1 MDCFKDLVGVKGFCT
16 EELSVS
22 TSNLWLNNLTGWP
35 GLAILDA
42 SINEDTQTGFDLLK
56 SCLETA
62 QNEIVVHFRNHLE
75 STYKLKSI
83 VQNGTAGVYADRKKI
98 MPPIT
103 GSFKGIKV
111 EIKNRPYFKFSLSGI
126 SLNVEYSGSVNIVV
140 YDLITGNLLD
150 TLPITAASGQTVR
163 IQPNKEYSNN
173 GQPLMLFI
181 GYENQVSSL
190 KTAIKSSCCGQSQPG
205 ESFFSSASISIT
217 DQKIRENIKHA
228 PDTGGL
234 SLSYSIDCTIEPF
247 ICNSA
252 RKFDWALVHKWGAN
266 VMAEALKSRRL
277 HPLINLDKA
286 DNKALY
292 DDYQSEYTRSMNAL
306 LTNLA
311 VPDDW
316 CFKCNPSVRKV
327 LQIP

>member
-22 TSNLWLNNLTGWP
+22 TSQLWLNNLSGFP
-35 GLAILDA
+35 GLAIADA
-42 SINEDTQTGFDLLK
+42 AINEDTQSGFDLIK
-56 SCLETA
+56 ECLESA
-62 QNEIVVHFRNHLE
+62 KREISIHFRNHLE

-83 VQNGTAGVYADRKKI
+83 VQNGTAGVYADRKQ
-98 MPPIT
+98 MMNPIT
-103 GSFKGIKV
+103 GSLKGIKL

-126 SLNVEYSGSVNIVV
+126 SLNVDFSGVVNILV

-150 TLPITAASGQTVR
+150 TLPITAVSGQTVR

-173 GQPLMLFI
+173 GQPLSLFI
-181 GYENQVSSL
+181 GYNDQVTSL
-190 KTAIKSSCCGQSQPG
+190 KTTIKSACCGQGAVGDSY
-205 ESFFSSASISIT
+205 FSSASIPTAS
-217 DQKIRENIKHA
+217 QKIRENIKSA
-228 PDTGGL
+228 SDTGGL
-234 SLSYSIDCTIEPF
+234 SLSYSVDCTIDPF
-247 ICNSA
+247 LCNSA

-266 VMAEALKSRRL
+266 LMAEAVRSRRL
-277 HPLINLDKA
+277 HTLINLDKA
-286 DNKALY
+286 DNQALY
-292 DDYQSEYTRSMNAL
+292 DSYQAEYSASMNAI

-316 CFKCNPSVRKV
+316 CFKCSPAVRKV

>member
-22 TSNLWLNNLTGWP
+22 TSELWLNNLSGFP
-35 GLAILDA
+35 GLAIADA
-42 SINEDTQTGFDLLK
+42 SINEDTQSAFDLIK
-56 SCLETA
+56 QCLESA
-62 QNEIVVHFRNHLE
+62 KKEIAIHFRNHLE

-83 VQNGTAGVYADRKKI
+83 IENGTAGVYDERKKT
-98 MPPIT
+98 MNPIS
-103 GSFKGIKV
+103 GSFKGIKL

-126 SLNVEYSGSVNIVV
+126 SLNVDYAGVVNILV

-150 TLPITAASGQTVR
+150 TLPITAVSGQTVR

-173 GQPLMLFI
+173 GQPLSLFI
-181 GYENQVSSL
+181 GYNDQVTSL
-190 KTAIKSSCCGQSQPG
+190 KTTIKSACCGQGQPG
-205 ESFFSSASISIT
+205 DSYFSSASIPTAS
-217 DQKIRENIKHA
+217 QKIRENIKSA
-228 PDTGGL
+228 SDTGGL
-234 SLSYSIDCTIEPF
+234 SLSYSVDCTIDPF
-247 ICNSA
+247 LCNSA

-266 VMAEALKSRRL
+266 LMAEAVRSRRL
-277 HPLINLDKA
+277 HTLINVDKQ
-286 DNKALY
+286 DNQTLY
-292 DDYQSEYTRSMNAL
+292 DAYNAEYSASMNAI

-316 CFKCNPSVRKV
+316 CFKCNPRVKKV